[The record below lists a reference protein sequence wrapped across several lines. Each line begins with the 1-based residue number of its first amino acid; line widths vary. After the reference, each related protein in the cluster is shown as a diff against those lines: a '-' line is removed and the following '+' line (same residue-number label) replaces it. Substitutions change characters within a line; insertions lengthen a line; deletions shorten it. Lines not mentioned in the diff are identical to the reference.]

1 METAVTTADTTAL
14 RSACTKAGSSGM
26 TWVARSVDV
35 KAGCWVERWVVWTD
49 VTLVA
54 MMVGMMVAKMVLL
67 TVERE
72 AVMRVGCWVGKMDQ
86 PKVFL

>member
-1 METAVTTADTTAL
+1 MVSFAIVETVQ
-14 RSACTKAGSSGM
+14 K
-26 TWVARSVDV
+26 WVARLVDV

-72 AVMRVGCWVGKMDQ
+72 AVMRVDYWVDTTDQ
-86 PKVFL
+86 PKVVL